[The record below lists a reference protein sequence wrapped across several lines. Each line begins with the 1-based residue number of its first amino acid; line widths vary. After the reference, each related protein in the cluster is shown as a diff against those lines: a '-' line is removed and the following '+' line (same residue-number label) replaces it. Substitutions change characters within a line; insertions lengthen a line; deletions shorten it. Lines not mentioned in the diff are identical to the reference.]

1 MPDQD
6 FMPTTQH
13 HEVNIAGRLH
23 KSNPFPLYAQ
33 LRAEQPVCPVKLPD
47 GRTMW
52 LVTRYDDVATVLK
65 DERFV
70 KNPANVDPAYPAPKQ
85 LWVPKFAHVLTRH
98 MLNMD
103 KADHTRLRSL
113 VNKAFS
119 PRLVEQMRGRIES
132 LTTEL
137 LLGKRGQ
144 NQIDL
149 VKDYAM
155 PIPTTIISEM
165 LGVPAEDHARF
176 NRWTNTVMQAAT
188 TRFSMIRGIP
198 DVWALI
204 RYIRRFVRERQQNPQ
219 DDLTSELV
227 NAEVDGEQL
236 NEAELVSMVFLLI
249 VAGHETTLN
258 LIGTGMLALM
268 QHPEQLQM
276 LRDDPS
282 LIDTAVEELLRYSSP
297 VEMGTE
303 RWARKDVTIAGVDIP
318 GGSLM
323 GVMLASANRDEN
335 QFADPDTVNIRRDPN
350 RHVAFGLG
358 AHYCTGAPLARLETQ
373 IAINTLL
380 QMAPHLEVAV
390 NASKLRWRQG
400 LVTRGVESLP
410 VTVQWRGIDD
420 SASPQ
425 IVPLHSSSTVD

>member
-1 MPDQD
+1 MSITRHNQ
-6 FMPTTQH
+6 
-13 HEVNIAGRLH
+13 VNIAGRPH
-23 KSNPFPLYAQ
+23 KSNPFPLYTQ

-52 LVTRYDDVATVLK
+52 LVTRYDDVVSVLK
-65 DERFV
+65 DVRFV

-137 LLGKRGQ
+137 LQAKQGQ
-144 NQIDL
+144 AQIDL
-149 VKDYAM
+149 VQDYAM

-188 TRFSMIRGIP
+188 TKFSMIRGIP
-198 DVWALI
+198 DVWAFI
-204 RYIRRFVRERQQNPQ
+204 RYIRKLVRLRQQDPQ
-219 DDLTSELV
+219 EDLVSELV
-227 NAEVDGEQL
+227 RAEVDGERL
-236 NEAELVSMVFLLI
+236 NEDELVSMVFLLL

-258 LIGTGMLALM
+258 LIGTGMLALL
-268 QHPEQLQM
+268 QHPEQLQL

-282 LIDTAVEELLRYSSP
+282 LIESTVEELLRYTSP

-303 RWARKDVTIAGVDIP
+303 RWAREDVTISGVDVP
-318 GGSLM
+318 GGSLV
-323 GVMLASANRDEN
+323 GVMLAAANRDEN
-335 QFADPDTVNIRRDPN
+335 QFADADTVNIQREPN
-350 RHVAFGLG
+350 RHLAFGLG

-380 QMAPHLEVAV
+380 QMAPQLEVAV
-390 NASKLRWRQG
+390 TASKLRWRQG

-410 VTVQWRGIDD
+410 VNVRWQTTADADAQQL
-420 SASPQ
+420 A
-425 IVPLHSSSTVD
+425 PLHSGSARN